1 MHVIRDRPAK
11 ALAGAACALSLAA
24 ALFLALWPESYQGT
38 SVTTDGRVIEDSA
51 SLIEENG
58 AQVLVWLLL
67 PVAACLWALLASFS
81 RSAGARLAIWLMA
94 LLLLLF
100 AFVSILSI
108 GAFYLPAAI
117 ALLLAALAAGRR
129 PRVA

>member
-1 MHVIRDRPAK
+1 MG
-11 ALAGAACALSLAA
+11 LAGSAFTLSLAA

-38 SVTTDGRVIEDSA
+38 SVTTDGRVVEDSA

-67 PVAACLWALLASFS
+67 PVAACLWAFLASLS
-81 RSAGARLAIWLMA
+81 GSTGAKLAMWLMA

-108 GAFYLPAAI
+108 GAFYLPAAL
-117 ALLLAALAAGRR
+117 ALLLAALAATRR
-129 PRVA
+129 RRAA

>member
-1 MHVIRDRPAK
+1 MIPNRFASRF
-11 ALAGAACALSLAA
+11 AGAACALSLAA

-81 RSAGARLAIWLMA
+81 EATSAKVAMWLMA

-108 GAFYLPAAI
+108 GAFYLPAAL
-117 ALLLAALAAGRR
+117 ALLLAALAAGRGR
-129 PRVA
+129 RVA

>member
-1 MHVIRDRPAK
+1 MIRDSVARG
-11 ALAGAACALSLAA
+11 LAGSAFTLSLAA
-24 ALFLALWPESYQGT
+24 ALFLILWPGSYHGT
-38 SVTTDGRVIEDSA
+38 TIGTDGQVTETSA

-58 AQVLVWLLL
+58 LRVLPWLLL
-67 PVAACLWALLASFS
+67 PVAACLWAFLASLS
-81 RSAGARLAIWLMA
+81 ETASAKVAMWLMA

-117 ALLLAALAAGRR
+117 ALLLAALAATRRRR
-129 PRVA
+129 PA